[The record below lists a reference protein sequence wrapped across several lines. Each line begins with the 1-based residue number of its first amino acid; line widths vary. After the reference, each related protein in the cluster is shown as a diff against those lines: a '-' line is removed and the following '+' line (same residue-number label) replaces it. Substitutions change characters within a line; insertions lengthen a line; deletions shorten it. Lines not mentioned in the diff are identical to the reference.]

1 MVTVTHTFFPPILQ
15 LLPKSFNLSTNH
27 THYSL
32 SLYGGKAATKRRR
45 LGGEDLT
52 TCINPSSFLGGAG
65 PIRSIISYLFMV
77 ARQRQPRQRQGCNP
91 IAHLTHSENGDDV
104 SWWHCKT
111 DATMSHTPTS
121 WCRGK
126 QTSKAAVGQTG

>member
-1 MVTVTHTFFPPILQ
+1 MQ
-15 LLPKSFNLSTNH
+15 LLPSILQPLHQSYPLFLI
-27 THYSL
+27 SL
-32 SLYGGKAATKRRR
+32 RWQGGDKAPPRRR
-45 LGGEDLT
+45 SYNLH
-52 TCINPSSFLGGAG
+52 CINPSFFLAGAG

-111 DATMSHTPTS
+111 DATMSHTAIS
-121 WCRGK
+121 WCPDTLGVRSWGK
-126 QTSKAAVGQTG
+126 QARPL